1 LARIAKRSDDRP
13 TEPAGE
19 FLPGVPVIPR
29 AARVP
34 VFPEEW
40 LDLVDDI
47 QTASVTRRGERA
59 RPDQSF
65 STAPVLRQSYAT
77 LCEKVGRKRVPA

>member
-1 LARIAKRSDDRP
+1 
-13 TEPAGE
+13 
-19 FLPGVPVIPR
+19 VIPR

-77 LCEKVGRKRVPA
+77 LCEKVGRKRVPARGAFFKERSRARSVSPLVKLSG